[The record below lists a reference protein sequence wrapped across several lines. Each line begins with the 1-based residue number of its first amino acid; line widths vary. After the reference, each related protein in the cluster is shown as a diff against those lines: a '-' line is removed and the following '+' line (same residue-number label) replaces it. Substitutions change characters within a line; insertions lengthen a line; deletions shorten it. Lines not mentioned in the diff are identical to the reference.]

1 MAFSRITPLFQ
12 ACVFF
17 DANFDEVVDLNS
29 TTEKKRLV
37 ELHWERSD
45 LGWELNDAM
54 KIFYNNRRNIT
65 ESNNVLL
72 IQHRDLFRLDSG
84 RLT

>member
-37 ELHWERSD
+37 ELH
-45 LGWELNDAM
+45 
-54 KIFYNNRRNIT
+54 
-65 ESNNVLL
+65 
-72 IQHRDLFRLDSG
+72 
-84 RLT
+84 